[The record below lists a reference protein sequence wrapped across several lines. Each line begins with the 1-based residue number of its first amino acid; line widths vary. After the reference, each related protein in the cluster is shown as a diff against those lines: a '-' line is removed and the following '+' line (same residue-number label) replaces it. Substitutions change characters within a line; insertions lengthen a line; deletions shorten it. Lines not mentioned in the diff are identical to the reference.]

1 MAPRTSASNLGS
13 SFARQEKDEE
23 QEQGHGR
30 AKTKAQVDLFN
41 FKLPLVVTKRSR
53 ASSGAVGEEEGGAK
67 RIRIQDDGRE
77 LTVNC
82 DIGRPRCSLLLAS
95 YSLLSPPYSLRS
107 TTCSLLMCNFQV

>member
-1 MAPRTSASNLGS
+1 MAPRTSASNLGC
-13 SFARQEKDEE
+13 SFARTEQEKE
-23 QEQGHGR
+23 QEQGR

-82 DIGRPRCSLLLAS
+82 DIGRPRCSLLFTPCFHLPQLAAHVCLTGATAAS
-95 YSLLSPPYSLRS
+95 
-107 TTCSLLMCNFQV
+107 

>member
-13 SFARQEKDEE
+13 SFARAEEKDEE
-23 QEQGHGR
+23 EEQGQAR
-30 AKTKAQVDLFN
+30 AKTKALVDLFN

-82 DIGRPRCSLLLAS
+82 DIGRPRCSLFLT
-95 YSLLSPPYSLRS
+95 P
-107 TTCSLLMCNFQV
+107 CSLLAAQKSWS

>member
-13 SFARQEKDEE
+13 SFARPEQEQEKDQE
-23 QEQGHGR
+23 QEQGR

-82 DIGRPRCSLLLAS
+82 DIGRPRCSLLLARCFHLPQ
-95 YSLLSPPYSLRS
+95 LLAH
-107 TTCSLLMCNFQV
+107 V